1 MTFSFFKIPD
11 NCMRKI
17 PEFVPSSRRHG
28 WEEAKKICN
37 SNCFRITNLE
47 FSSVTLTSKAKIYTK
62 FDIFKL
68 CIQII
73 FNNICLTTSEKQ
85 IILKVNILTFT
96 ETIKLTDK
104 KKLRN
109 VNN

>member
-1 MTFSFFKIPD
+1 MVGRRR
-11 NCMRKI
+11 RKFAI
-17 PEFVPSSRRHG
+17 LIALESLI
-28 WEEAKKICN
+28 WN
-37 SNCFRITNLE
+37 SL
-47 FSSVTLTSKAKIYTK
+47 VLTSKAKIYTK

-68 CIQII
+68 CIQIF
-73 FNNICLTTSEKQ
+73 FNNICLTTPEKQ
-85 IILKVNILTFT
+85 IILKVNMLTFT

>member
-17 PEFVPSSRRHG
+17 PEFVPSPAVMVGRRRRKFAILIALESLI
-28 WEEAKKICN
+28 WN
-37 SNCFRITNLE
+37 SL
-47 FSSVTLTSKAKIYTK
+47 VLTSKAKIYTK

-68 CIQII
+68 CIQIF

-85 IILKVNILTFT
+85 IIFKVNMLTFT